1 MIFCNFHDK
10 QDSQCFRHYP
20 ESHTWLKSC
29 VQVKTLVQGIVT
41 KRLAGMHMPAE
52 QHQYSPCIAVK
63 RYEKRGRDPIVKQ
76 ALHDA
81 VYHCALFTTVLCLPL
96 CSVYHCALLT
106 TVLCLPLHSAS
117 RYVPSRIHW
126 RGYVITRIVSMWL
139 LRVVSGNVSKLH
151 HLTVSAYFSSLQ
163 FEQQQCRALDH
174 LR

>member
-63 RYEKRGRDPIVKQ
+63 RYGPRGHEPIVKQ
-76 ALHDA
+76 ALYDA
-81 VYHCALFTTVLCLPL
+81 VYHCALRTTVIRVPL
-96 CSVYHCALLT
+96 R
-106 TVLCLPLHSAS
+106 SAS

-139 LRVVSGNVSKLH
+139 LRVVSGNISKLH